1 MANIAQLE
9 EILQTMESVAGI
21 DNAVIVSRSGMH
33 IAGRVPSGAHT
44 ETFVA
49 MSAILLGAAETATTE
64 IKDKLDHVTI
74 DLFES
79 RILIKTISS
88 RGILVL
94 KMTKDAPMDNVQNL
108 IGNYMGNIESAL

>member
-9 EILQTMESVAGI
+9 EILQTMESADGI

-33 IAGRVPSGAHT
+33 IAGKVPNGAHT

-64 IKDKLDHVTI
+64 IKDNLDYVTI
-74 DLFES
+74 SLIHS
-79 RILIKTISS
+79 RIFIKTISS

-94 KMTKDAPMDNVQNL
+94 KIKKDAPVDNIIGL
-108 IGNYMGNIESAL
+108 IGNYIGNLESAL